1 VKLMLFVG
9 LQNYHEEYFLLR
21 YIGDDRYINDHN
33 FEIVCVLEQREAI
46 EKVCDVRCDG
56 MGDSKTIYLSFYQV
70 CLALDIK
77 DCY

>member
-1 VKLMLFVG
+1 MKLMLFVG

-56 MGDSKTIYLSFYQV
+56 
-70 CLALDIK
+70 
-77 DCY
+77 